1 MSQYKVGGEVDAIC
15 TRCKLVRADGR
26 PQLLA
31 HTILA
36 MVGTRIARVRCNTC
50 DSDHVYRAD
59 APSSSSSSST
69 RAPRAASASSS
80 EPARAAVS
88 VMDEIRKRDPA
99 TLQKY
104 AIKTSFKVDDF
115 IEHPTFGQGIV
126 TAVRGDKVE
135 VSFKSEVRTLVHARA
150 EGLSQPK
157 PTFQRP
163 TALAGGPAD
172 KPVPEGSDS

>member
-1 MSQYKVGGEVDAIC
+1 
-15 TRCKLVRADGR
+15 
-26 PQLLA
+26 
-31 HTILA
+31 
-36 MVGTRIARVRCNTC
+36 VRCNPC
-50 DSDHVYRAD
+50 DSDHVYRAG
-59 APSSSSSSST
+59 APSSSSPGSS
-69 RAPRAASASSS
+69 RAPRATASSPAES
-80 EPARAAVS
+80 ARAAVS

-104 AIKTSFKVDDF
+104 SIKVSFKVDDF
-115 IEHPTFGQGIV
+115 IDHPTFGRGIV

-150 EGLSQPK
+150 EGLSQAK

-172 KPVPEGSDS
+172 KPLPEDAGS

>member
-1 MSQYKVGGEVDAIC
+1 MSQHKVGGEVDAIC

-36 MVGTRIARVRCNTC
+36 MMGTKIARVRCNTC
-50 DSDHVYRAD
+50 GSDHVYRAD
-59 APSSSSSSST
+59 APASSSSGPRPPRTPGASPAESS
-69 RAPRAASASSS
+69 
-80 EPARAAVS
+80 RAAVS
-88 VMDEIRKRDPA
+88 VVDELRKRDPT

-104 AIKTSFKVDDF
+104 SFKVSFKVDDF

-135 VSFKSEVRTLVHARA
+135 VAFKSEVRTLVHARA
-150 EGLSQPK
+150 EGLSQAR

-163 TALAGGPAD
+163 SAAPSGPAD
-172 KPVPEGSDS
+172 KPLPEEG